1 MKLTVAEY
9 LSRRGLPADWRYA
22 SPFGRLAAEIYRAAY
37 RREPRKAFRLIN
49 GRFRRVMAY
58 RPSEVHVMATAWDRY
73 PRTNPAAVPAPRRS
87 SPRRTL
93 ARIDRELNAYVS
105 GDAMRWVPSS
115 EPITRHHP

>member
-22 SPFGRLAAEIYRAAY
+22 SPFGRIAAETYRARY
-37 RREPRKAFRLIN
+37 HREPRHAFRLIN

-73 PRTNPAAVPAPRRS
+73 PRTNPAAVPAQRRP

-93 ARIDRELNAYVS
+93 ARIDRELSAYVS
-105 GDAMRWVPSS
+105 CDAMRWQPTS
-115 EPITRHHP
+115 ELPARHP